1 MRRVSN
7 EHTSKRLTMKEA
19 MLFQIRPSVICAI
32 TFLLG
37 ASLVGCNQP
46 FDPRGPLYSQVTIF
60 SVLSTDRNDQFVRV
74 ERTYMPTDF
83 DALAYTADNFVPNA
97 LVTIQGTDS
106 TFTLRDTT
114 IARPDMS
121 RYKFSI
127 RAYFAKPLVIN
138 YGASYHVTV
147 RSPQFENASTAIVVP
162 AKPVV
167 VMTPLSSQILQFPRP
182 ETDKTEIVFTIDLGG
197 GAKGWIGRLFVYY
210 NVLKDGK
217 WVEERAPVPIYFIFP
232 KVFTS
237 VVYRELTRAGYKNR
251 SASVYLNNMYA
262 RTINQVAYEK
272 YPSSKITFTRA
283 VFELVQ
289 VEENLYNYYEVAHGN
304 NDPHSVRLDEP
315 LYTNLVGGVGVVGAY
330 TLDSL
335 VQILPDN
342 FIANRQ

>member
-1 MRRVSN
+1 
-7 EHTSKRLTMKEA
+7 MKKA
-19 MLFQIRPSVICAI
+19 MLFQIRSSINRLLFCALGGS
-32 TFLLG
+32 FL
-37 ASLVGCNQP
+37 ACNQP
-46 FDPRGPLYSQVTIF
+46 FDPRGPLDSQVVVF
-60 SVLSTDRNDQFVRV
+60 SVLSTDRIVQFVRV
-74 ERTYMPTDF
+74 EQNYMPTGF
-83 DALAYTADNFVPNA
+83 DALAYTSDNFVPNA

-138 YGASYHVTV
+138 YGASYQVTV
-147 RSPQFENASTAIVVP
+147 HSPQFEDASTAIVVP
-162 AKPVV
+162 ARPVV
-167 VMTPLSSQILQFPRP
+167 VMTPLSSQILQYPRP
-182 ETDKTEIVFTIDLGG
+182 DTVKTEIVFTIDLGG

-210 NVLKDGK
+210 NVLKEGR
-217 WVEERAPVPIYFIFP
+217 WVEERVPVPIYFIFP

-251 SASVYLNNMYA
+251 SASVYRNDMYA
-262 RTINQVAYEK
+262 RTINQVANEK
-272 YPSSKITFTRA
+272 YPSSRITFTRA

-304 NDPHSVRLDEP
+304 NDPLSVRLDEP